1 MNTTDSARPLR
12 ARALNL
18 DAMVYRSHDIDRDVD
33 AAVRALAER
42 IGARPGAVFRLFLEP
57 GEAQLRRGIALPP
70 SSDVST
76 VVLRTTCIRT
86 GLHERLM
93 RVVHRLKLDDSDLRL
108 RVERLAMLTVHA
120 AIGLTTR
127 RTLD

>member
-1 MNTTDSARPLR
+1 
-12 ARALNL
+12 
-18 DAMVYRSHDIDRDVD
+18 MVYRSHDIDRDVD

-76 VVLRTTCIRT
+76 VVLRTARIRVD
-86 GLHERLM
+86 LHERL
-93 RVVHRLKLDDSDLRL
+93 VGVAQRLKLDDSGLRL
-108 RVERLAMLTVHA
+108 RVPRLGVLTVHA